1 MITLSERPMNLFKI
15 EFEELY
21 QRHLC
26 RHSQFGVNVIH
37 FVTLFGIWYSFG
49 GILYWLIPIPWLF
62 ILGVVFF
69 MLATFNLP
77 SQLSLITFLL
87 AMGLCG
93 VIYYAP
99 LPWGWG
105 YLILIPLFNQL
116 QTESHRIYSHE
127 HDVAEFRCKYPPGA
141 LLYSILMLYELP
153 LVLNYLFFCRQDW
166 S

>member
-1 MITLSERPMNLFKI
+1 MITLSEQPMNLFKV

-37 FVTLFGIWYSFG
+37 CMTLFGIWYSFD
-49 GILYWLIPIPWLF
+49 GILYWLMPLNWL
-62 ILGVVFF
+62 ITLGVVSL
-69 MLATFNLP
+69 MLVAFNLP
-77 SQLSLITFLL
+77 PQLSLVTALL

-99 LPWGWG
+99 LPWEWG

-127 HDVAEFRCKYPPGA
+127 HDIAEFRRKYPPGA

-153 LVLNYLFFCRQDW
+153 AVLNYLVFRRQDW

>member
-37 FVTLFGIWYSFG
+37 CMTLFGIWYAFA
-49 GILYWLIPIPWLF
+49 GILYWLLPISWLF
-62 ILGVVFF
+62 ILGSACFILV
-69 MLATFNLP
+69 AFNLP
-77 SQLSLITFLL
+77 PQLSLATFLL

-99 LPWGWG
+99 LPWEWG
-105 YLILIPLFNQL
+105 YVILVLLFNQL

-127 HDVAEFRCKYPPGA
+127 RDVAEFRRKYPPGA

-153 LVLNYLFFCRQDW
+153 LVLNYLFFCRQDL